1 MPNTPKTITSLQIQK
16 RNKERVNVYLN
27 GEYAFAVHLV
37 AAAQLKKG
45 QVLSDADI
53 ARLQNEDAY
62 SKAYQAAL
70 RYLGMRQR
78 TAREMEQYLEKK
90 EYAPEVV
97 SATLER
103 LQAQHYLDDAE
114 FAAMW
119 RRDRERMRPRGA
131 RALRHELRLKGIAD
145 DIIEETLA
153 ELDEE
158 TLAWEAVQPKLA
170 GWQQLDQRTLQ
181 QKLSAFLARRGFGYD
196 AIRAVFE
203 RIQVDWGPDAE

>member
-1 MPNTPKTITSLQIQK
+1 MTKKITSLQIQK
-16 RNKERVNVYLN
+16 RNKERVNVYLD
-27 GEYAFAVHLV
+27 GEYAFAISLM
-37 AAAQLKKG
+37 AAATLQKG
-45 QVLSDADI
+45 QELSPPDI
-53 ARLQNEDAY
+53 ARLQDEDAY

-78 TAREMEQYLEKK
+78 TQREMEQYLEKK

-97 SATLER
+97 SATVQR
-103 LQAQHYLDDAE
+103 LVEQNYLDDAE

-131 RALRHELRLKGIAD
+131 QALRHELRHKGVAD
-145 DIIEETLA
+145 EIIEETVA

-158 TLAWEAVQPKLA
+158 ALAWDAIQPKLM
-170 GWQQLDQRTLQ
+170 GWQRLEERALR
-181 QKLSAFLARRGFGYD
+181 QKLSGFLARRGFGYD

-203 RIQVDWGPDAE
+203 RVRGED